1 MKYKKKVVMLG
12 NSSVGKTSLVRR
24 FVFDQFEDSY
34 ISTIGSKSTVKIVKI
49 KKDQKEFE
57 LTMVVWDVMGRVG
70 YTGAHARMFK
80 GADGA
85 ILVSDLTRKDTLESL
100 EQYWIPL
107 LYGVVDNIPMVFISN
122 KVDLIDDMAY
132 DPSELEWIAS
142 RYNIGISNTLPSHL
156 STGYL
161 TSAKTGENV
170 ENAFESLGHMLLS
183 KKIPWDPV
191 KDLYKNLLAKGNYRH
206 KDSRT
211 AIGAT
216 DAIIVD
222 FCNGFSDEKL
232 AMLML
237 RQEIIRAGLDINQP
251 SRDGLLRLVEFLA
264 DSEAE
269 YIDDKTVFKNRKRRL
284 SLAHGARRKGVKRPV
299 KKTA

>member
-1 MKYKKKVVMLG
+1 V
-12 NSSVGKTSLVRR
+12 
-24 FVFDQFEDSY
+24 E
-34 ISTIGSKSTVKIVKI
+34 
-49 KKDQKEFE
+49 
-57 LTMVVWDVMGRVG
+57 
-70 YTGAHARMFK
+70 
-80 GADGA
+80 
-85 ILVSDLTRKDTLESL
+85 
-100 EQYWIPL
+100 
-107 LYGVVDNIPMVFISN
+107 NIPMIFITN

-132 DPSELEWIAS
+132 DPSEFEWVAS
-142 RYNIGISNTLPSHL
+142 RYNIGISNTLPSRL

-170 ENAFESLGHMLLS
+170 ENAFESLGHMMLS

-191 KDLYKNLLAKGNYRH
+191 QDLYKNLLAKGNYRQN
-206 KDSRT
+206 DTTT

-222 FCNGFSDEKL
+222 FCSGFTDEKL

-251 SRDGLLRLVEFLA
+251 SKDGLLRLVEFLA
-264 DSEAE
+264 DAEAE
-269 YIDDKTVFKNRKRRL
+269 YIDTDTVVRNRKRRL

-299 KKTA
+299 KEVA